1 MLLRSVQ
8 APQATALPTQAP
20 TPAPAAPTDGDQPS
34 TADYLHPDV
43 VRERTEQGRI
53 AEYEHGVLPPGTIE
67 RGAPAYFR
75 TYEQVKG
82 ALGELAAKYP
92 DLVELVDIGDSSEK
106 VAGGA
111 DRDVL
116 MIRLTA
122 KGVNE
127 GRKPVA
133 FHIAGEHAREI
144 ANPELALR
152 HATTLLEGYGTD
164 AEATALLQSRV
175 IEIVP
180 MMNPDGH
187 VKVEKGFARES
198 GGNLMHRK
206 NTAPPDGTDL
216 NRNYDFHW
224 GTGGSSSNPRS
235 QTYRGPSAASE
246 PEVRAVQDAVTA
258 AKPGIFID
266 WHSYS
271 ELNLFPW
278 GDTRDKAPDFDGLD
292 ALAKKFSSFN
302 GYTPQQSVKL
312 YPTSGT
318 SKDLAYGVHR
328 IPSFTVET
336 GRTFHQTDAEFERV
350 WGENAPVFAYAAKV
364 ADAPFER
371 VKGPD
376 ATAVTTSRVGDVV
389 GGRVDVRVSAK
400 LSDADNGGQALAGAE
415 LVLDPLAAPG
425 TGIALEAADGSF
437 DTVAEQ
443 VTGMIQ
449 ATDGERVLVH
459 VRGRDADGNWGPLT
473 AQWLDGKEQQ
483 Q

>member
-8 APQATALPTQAP
+8 APRPTAMP
-20 TPAPAAPTDGDQPS
+20 TPAPAPTGDEPS
-34 TADYLHPDV
+34 TTDYLHPDV

-53 AEYEHGVLPPGTIE
+53 AEYEEGELPPGTIE

-92 DLVELVDIGDSSEK
+92 DLVEVVDIGDSSEK

-116 MIRLTA
+116 LLRLTA
-122 KGVNE
+122 KGVND

-152 HATTLLEGYGTD
+152 HATQLLEGYGTD
-164 AEATALLQSRV
+164 PEATALLQSRV

-187 VKVEKGFARES
+187 VKVEQGFDRVK

-206 NTAPPDGTDL
+206 NTSPPDGTDL

-224 GTGGSSSNPRS
+224 GTGGASSNPRS

-246 PEVRAVQDAVTA
+246 PEVQAIQGQVTA
-258 AKPGIFID
+258 SKPGIFID

-278 GDTRDKAPDFDGLD
+278 GYTRDKAPDFDGLD
-292 ALAKKFSSFN
+292 ALANKFSTFN
-302 GYTPQQSVKL
+302 GYTPQQSIKL

-318 SKDLAYGVHR
+318 SKDWVYGAHK
-328 IPSFTVET
+328 IPAFTVET
-336 GRTFHQTDAEFERV
+336 GRTFHQSDEEFERV
-350 WGENAPVFAYAAKV
+350 WGENAPVFTYAAKV

-376 ATAVTTSRVGDVV
+376 ASSVTTRANGAVV
-389 GGRVDVRVSAK
+389 GGRVDVTVTAA
-400 LSDADNGGQALAGAE
+400 LSDAANGGQALAGAE

-425 TGIALEAADGSF
+425 TGIELAPTDGAF
-437 DTVAEQ
+437 DSVDEQ
-443 VTGMIQ
+443 VSGIVQ
-449 ATDGERVLVH
+449 AAAGERVLVH

-473 AQWLDGKEQQ
+473 AQWLDAKEQQ
-483 Q
+483 A